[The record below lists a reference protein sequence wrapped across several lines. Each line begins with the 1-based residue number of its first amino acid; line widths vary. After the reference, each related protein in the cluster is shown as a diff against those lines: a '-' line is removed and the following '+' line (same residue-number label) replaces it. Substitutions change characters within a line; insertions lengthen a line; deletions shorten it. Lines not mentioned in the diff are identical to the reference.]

1 MFTQIKWVESG
12 KALKALGGL
21 FDRRI
26 FGIFDRHGEEARLSS
41 VRVILDIVR
50 SNTGLPVM
58 CLNTKIDSASA
69 TLSWRSRPLLAIS
82 EYFC

>member
-26 FGIFDRHGEEARLSS
+26 FGIFDRHGEEARLSRWEDAVS
-41 VRVILDIVR
+41 L
-50 SNTGLPVM
+50 
-58 CLNTKIDSASA
+58 ASA
-69 TLSWRSRPLLAIS
+69 
-82 EYFC
+82 